1 MTTFTHI
8 KYNDNGNIIENQ
20 VYNVLEMNGNGI
32 MKYAIMKYAIE
43 KCLQRR
49 HIKFDENGDIIEN
62 CVYNVLKTNKNNKII
77 R

>member
-8 KYNDNGNIIENQ
+8 KYNLNGEIIENQ
-20 VYNVLEMNGNGI
+20 FYHVIQNKNNS
-32 MKYAIMKYAIE
+32 AIIKTE
-43 KCLQRR
+43 KCFQRR

-62 CVYNVLKTNKNNKII
+62 HVYNVLNNGKII

>member
-8 KYNDNGNIIENQ
+8 KYNDNGVIIENQ
-20 VYNVLEMNGNGI
+20 VYHVLENKNNSVI
-32 MKYAIMKYAIE
+32 IKTE

-62 CVYNVLKTNKNNKII
+62 QVYHVLKTNKNIKII